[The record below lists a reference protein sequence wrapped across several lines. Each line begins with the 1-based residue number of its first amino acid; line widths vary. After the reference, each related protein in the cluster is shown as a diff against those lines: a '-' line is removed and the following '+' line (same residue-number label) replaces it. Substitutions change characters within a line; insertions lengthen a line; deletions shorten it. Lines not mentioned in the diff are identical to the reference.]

1 LNDSASLTEARL
13 TYRDVVAV
21 PRLPGLLLS
30 ACVSR
35 LAGRMFGLAIVLY
48 VLAHFG
54 SVALAGW
61 VAFASIAPGFVI
73 SPIAGALLDRT
84 GEAMAITIDLAAS
97 AVLLAALVVTNRT
110 GVTSAPLVLI
120 LAAAYSLTSPLGAAG
135 IRALIPRL
143 VPENALDQA
152 NALDTGSYAL
162 VNVLGPFLVGP
173 LFALTGADSTM
184 VVIAALYGI
193 GALSL
198 ISMGSLTSTAAP
210 ARPAPRPRTTLWRE
224 AAVGLGYLV
233 RHRTLRGL
241 AVAYSLYQVSWGVL
255 VVAVPVSVLRHPS
268 TGASAG
274 SLTGLLWAVAGL
286 AGVVG
291 ALAAGHV
298 RTLGRERTVIA
309 MSALATGVVIF
320 PLGAV
325 SGLVGLGA
333 GLALVGLLEGPIDVG
348 VLTLR
353 QRRADPGWLGRIL
366 AVSFSL
372 NMAGLPIGSAIG
384 GLIVAYS
391 LSAAFAVAAV
401 TSMMSALAT
410 YVLIP
415 RHAGRAARRG
425 GARGAPAGE
434 ASHPVEIPAGH
445 DGRGV
450 PASQSP

>member
-1 LNDSASLTEARL
+1 MKAAATLTEPRL
-13 TYRDVVAV
+13 TYREVIAV

-48 VLAHFG
+48 VLTHFG

-97 AVLLAALVVTNRT
+97 AVLLAALVLTSRT
-110 GVTSAPLVLI
+110 GVANAPLLLI
-120 LAAAYSLTSPLGAAG
+120 LAAAYSLTSPLSAAG
-135 IRALIPRL
+135 VRALIPRL

-173 LFALTGADSTM
+173 LFALTGADSTI
-184 VVIAALYGI
+184 VVIAALYGV

-210 ARPAPRPRTTLWRE
+210 AGPAPSRTLLRE

-255 VVAVPVSVLRHPS
+255 VVAVPVSVVRHPA
-268 TGASAG
+268 TGVSAD

-291 ALAAGHV
+291 AMVAGHV

-320 PLGAV
+320 PV
-325 SGLVGLGA
+325 STVFGLVGLGA

-353 QRRADPGWLGRIL
+353 QRRADPGRLARIL

-384 GLIVAYS
+384 GLIVTRS
-391 LSAAFAVAAV
+391 LSAAFATAAV
-401 TSMMSALAT
+401 TSMVAALAT

-415 RHAGRAARRG
+415 RQ
-425 GARGAPAGE
+425 
-434 ASHPVEIPAGH
+434 
-445 DGRGV
+445 GV
-450 PASQSP
+450 QGT

>member
-1 LNDSASLTEARL
+1 L
-13 TYRDVVAV
+13 
-21 PRLPGLLLS
+21 
-30 ACVSR
+30 
-35 LAGRMFGLAIVLY
+35 
-48 VLAHFG
+48 
-54 SVALAGW
+54 
-61 VAFASIAPGFVI
+61 VI
-73 SPIAGALLDRT
+73 TSQTGA
-84 GEAMAITIDLAAS
+84 
-97 AVLLAALVVTNRT
+97 
-110 GVTSAPLVLI
+110 TSAPLLLI
-120 LAAAYSLTSPLGAAG
+120 LAAAYSLTSPLSAAG

-184 VVIAALYGI
+184 VVIAALYGV

-198 ISMGSLTSTAAP
+198 ISTGSLTSTAAP
-210 ARPAPRPRTTLWRE
+210 ARPAPPRTLLRE

-255 VVAVPVSVLRHPS
+255 VVAVPVSVLRHPG
-268 TGASAG
+268 TGASAD

-291 ALAAGHV
+291 AMAAGHV
-298 RTLGRERTVIA
+298 RTLGRERTVIT

-325 SGLVGLGA
+325 PGLAGLGMA
-333 GLALVGLLEGPIDVG
+333 LALVGLLEGPIDVG

-366 AVSFSL
+366 TVSFSL

-384 GLIVAYS
+384 GLIVAHS
-391 LSAAFAVAAV
+391 LSAAFATAAV
-401 TSMMSALAT
+401 ASMGSALAT

-415 RHAGRAARRG
+415 RHAG
-425 GARGAPAGE
+425 
-434 ASHPVEIPAGH
+434 
-445 DGRGV
+445 
-450 PASQSP
+450 

>member
-1 LNDSASLTEARL
+1 LKAAATLTEPRL
-13 TYRDVVAV
+13 TYREVIAV

-48 VLAHFG
+48 VLTHFG

-97 AVLLAALVVTNRT
+97 AVLLAALVLTSRT
-110 GVTSAPLVLI
+110 GVANAPLLLI
-120 LAAAYSLTSPLGAAG
+120 LAAAYSLTSPLSAAG
-135 IRALIPRL
+135 VRALIPRL

-173 LFALTGADSTM
+173 LFALTGADSTI
-184 VVIAALYGI
+184 VVIAALYGV

-210 ARPAPRPRTTLWRE
+210 AGPAPSRTLLRE

-255 VVAVPVSVLRHPS
+255 VVAVPVSVVRHPA
-268 TGASAG
+268 TGVSAD

-291 ALAAGHV
+291 AMVAGHV

-320 PLGAV
+320 PV
-325 SGLVGLGA
+325 STVFGLVGLGA

-353 QRRADPGWLGRIL
+353 QRRADPGRLARIL

-384 GLIVAYS
+384 GLIVTRS
-391 LSAAFAVAAV
+391 LSAAFATAAV
-401 TSMMSALAT
+401 TSMVAALAT

-415 RHAGRAARRG
+415 RQ
-425 GARGAPAGE
+425 
-434 ASHPVEIPAGH
+434 
-445 DGRGV
+445 GV
-450 PASQSP
+450 QGT

>member
-1 LNDSASLTEARL
+1 LKAAATLTEPSL
-13 TYRDVVAV
+13 TYREVIAV

-48 VLAHFG
+48 VLTHFG

-84 GEAMAITIDLAAS
+84 GEAMAITIDLAAR
-97 AVLLAALVVTNRT
+97 AVLLAALVLTSRT
-110 GVTSAPLVLI
+110 GVANAPLLLI
-120 LAAAYSLTSPLGAAG
+120 LAAAYSLTSPLSAAG
-135 IRALIPRL
+135 VRALIPRL

-184 VVIAALYGI
+184 VVIAALYGV

-210 ARPAPRPRTTLWRE
+210 AGPAPSRTLLRE

-241 AVAYSLYQVSWGVL
+241 AVAYSLYQVSWGIL
-255 VVAVPVSVLRHPS
+255 VVAVPVSVVRNPA
-268 TGASAG
+268 TGVSAD

-291 ALAAGHV
+291 AMVAGHV

-320 PLGAV
+320 PV
-325 SGLVGLGA
+325 STVFGLVGLGA

-353 QRRADPGWLGRIL
+353 QRRADPGWLARIL

-384 GLIVAYS
+384 GLIVTRS
-391 LSAAFAVAAV
+391 LSAAFATAAI
-401 TSMMSALAT
+401 TSMVAALAT

-415 RHAGRAARRG
+415 RQEYRG
-425 GARGAPAGE
+425 PDRGE
-434 ASHPVEIPAGH
+434 
-445 DGRGV
+445 
-450 PASQSP
+450 

>member
-1 LNDSASLTEARL
+1 MTEARL
-13 TYRDVVAV
+13 TYREVIGV
-21 PRLPGLLLS
+21 PRVPGLLLS
-30 ACVSR
+30 ACLSR

-48 VLAHFG
+48 VLTHFG

-84 GEAMAITIDLAAS
+84 GEAVAITIDLAAS
-97 AVLLAALVVTNRT
+97 AVLLVALVITSRT
-110 GVTSAPLVLI
+110 GVSSAPLLLI
-120 LAAAYSLTSPLGAAG
+120 LAAAYSLTSPLSAAG

-173 LFALTGADSTM
+173 LFAFTGADSTM
-184 VVIAALYGI
+184 VVIAALYGV

-198 ISMGSLTSTAAP
+198 IAMGSLSSTAAP
-210 ARPAPRPRTTLWRE
+210 ARPGPPRALLRE

-241 AVAYSLYQVSWGVL
+241 AVAYSLYQMSWGVL
-255 VVAVPVSVLRHPS
+255 VVAVPVSVVRHPAG
-268 TGASAG
+268 GASAG

-286 AGVVG
+286 AGVAG
-291 ALAAGHV
+291 AMAAGHI

-309 MSALATGVVIF
+309 VSALATGVVIF
-320 PLGAV
+320 PV
-325 SGLVGLGA
+325 STVYGLAGLGV

-384 GLIVAYS
+384 GLIVTQS
-391 LSAAFAVAAV
+391 LPAAFAVAAIA
-401 TSMMSALAT
+401 SMASALAT

-415 RHAGRAARRG
+415 KRT
-425 GARGAPAGE
+425 
-434 ASHPVEIPAGH
+434 
-445 DGRGV
+445 D
-450 PASQSP
+450 

>member
-21 PRLPGLLLS
+21 PRLPGLLVS

-61 VAFASIAPGFVI
+61 VAFASVAPGFVI

-97 AVLLAALVVTNRT
+97 AVLLAALVITSQT
-110 GVTSAPLVLI
+110 GVTSAPLLLI
-120 LAAAYSLTSPLGAAG
+120 LAAAYSLTSPLSAAG

-184 VVIAALYGI
+184 VVIAALYGA

-198 ISMGSLTSTAAP
+198 ISTGSLTSTAAP
-210 ARPAPRPRTTLWRE
+210 PRPAPPRTLLRE

-255 VVAVPVSVLRHPS
+255 VVAVPVSVLRHPG
-268 TGASAG
+268 TGASAD

-291 ALAAGHV
+291 AMAAGHV
-298 RTLGRERTVIA
+298 RTLGRERTAIA

-325 SGLVGLGA
+325 PGLVGLGA

-366 AVSFSL
+366 TVSFSL

-384 GLIVAYS
+384 GLIVAHS
-391 LSAAFAVAAV
+391 LSAAFATAAV
-401 TSMMSALAT
+401 ASMGSALAT

-415 RHAGRAARRG
+415 RHAG
-425 GARGAPAGE
+425 
-434 ASHPVEIPAGH
+434 
-445 DGRGV
+445 
-450 PASQSP
+450 

>member
-1 LNDSASLTEARL
+1 LKDAASLTESRL
-13 TYRDVVAV
+13 TYREVIAV

-48 VLAHFG
+48 VLTHFG

-84 GEAMAITIDLAAS
+84 GEAMAITIDMAAS
-97 AVLLAALVVTNRT
+97 AVLLAALVITSRT
-110 GVTSAPLVLI
+110 GVTNAPLLLT
-120 LAAAYSLTSPLGAAG
+120 LAAAYSLTSPLSAAG

-162 VNVLGPFLVGP
+162 INVLGPFLVGP

-184 VVIAALYGI
+184 VVIAALYGV

-210 ARPAPRPRTTLWRE
+210 ARLAPPRTLLRE

-255 VVAVPVSVLRHPS
+255 VVAVPVSVVRHPA
-268 TGASAG
+268 TGASAD

-291 ALAAGHV
+291 AMVAGHV

-309 MSALATGVVIF
+309 VSALATGVVIY
-320 PLGAV
+320 PV
-325 SGLVGLGA
+325 STVFGLVGLGV

-348 VLTLR
+348 VLALR

-384 GLIVAYS
+384 GLIVTQS

-401 TSMMSALAT
+401 TSMVSALAT

-415 RHAGRAARRG
+415 RQAN
-425 GARGAPAGE
+425 
-434 ASHPVEIPAGH
+434 
-445 DGRGV
+445 
-450 PASQSP
+450 

>member
-1 LNDSASLTEARL
+1 LNGAASLTEARL
-13 TYRDVVAV
+13 TYREVIAV

-48 VLAHFG
+48 VLTHFG

-61 VAFASIAPGFVI
+61 AAFASIAPGFVI

-97 AVLLAALVVTNRT
+97 AVLLAALVVTSRT
-110 GVTSAPLVLI
+110 GVTSAPLLLI
-120 LAAAYSLTSPLGAAG
+120 LAAAYSLTSPLSAAG

-162 VNVLGPFLVGP
+162 INVLGPFFVGP
-173 LFALTGADSTM
+173 LFAFAGADATM
-184 VVIAALYGI
+184 VVIAALYGA

-198 ISMGSLTSTAAP
+198 IAMGSLTSTAAP
-210 ARPAPRPRTTLWRE
+210 PRPAPPRTLLRE

-241 AVAYSLYQVSWGVL
+241 AVAYSLYQMSWGVL
-255 VVAVPVSVLRHPS
+255 VVAVPVSVVRHPI
-268 TGASAG
+268 TGASAD

-291 ALAAGHV
+291 AMVAGHV
-298 RTLGRERTVIA
+298 RTLGRERTMIA
-309 MSALATGVVIF
+309 VSALATGVVIF
-320 PLGAV
+320 PLSTV
-325 SGLVGLGA
+325 FGLVGLGA

-372 NMAGLPIGSAIG
+372 NMAGLPIGSAVG
-384 GLIVAYS
+384 GLIVTQS
-391 LSAAFAVAAV
+391 LSAAFAAAAV
-401 TSMMSALAT
+401 TSMVSALAT

-415 RHAGRAARRG
+415 RQAN
-425 GARGAPAGE
+425 
-434 ASHPVEIPAGH
+434 
-445 DGRGV
+445 
-450 PASQSP
+450 

>member
-1 LNDSASLTEARL
+1 LKAAATLTEPSL
-13 TYRDVVAV
+13 TYREVIAV

-48 VLAHFG
+48 VLTHFG

-97 AVLLAALVVTNRT
+97 AVLLAALVLTSRT
-110 GVTSAPLVLI
+110 GVANAPLLLI
-120 LAAAYSLTSPLGAAG
+120 LAAAYSLTSPLSAAG
-135 IRALIPRL
+135 VRALIPRL

-184 VVIAALYGI
+184 VVIAALYGV

-210 ARPAPRPRTTLWRE
+210 AGPAPSRTLLRE

-241 AVAYSLYQVSWGVL
+241 AVAYSLYQVSWGIL
-255 VVAVPVSVLRHPS
+255 VVAVPVSVVRNPA
-268 TGASAG
+268 TGVSAD

-291 ALAAGHV
+291 AMVAGHV

-320 PLGAV
+320 PV
-325 SGLVGLGA
+325 STVFGLVGLGA

-353 QRRADPGWLGRIL
+353 QRRADPGWLARIL

-384 GLIVAYS
+384 GLIVTRS
-391 LSAAFAVAAV
+391 LSAAFATAAI
-401 TSMMSALAT
+401 TSMVAALAT

-415 RHAGRAARRG
+415 RQEYRG
-425 GARGAPAGE
+425 PDRGE
-434 ASHPVEIPAGH
+434 
-445 DGRGV
+445 
-450 PASQSP
+450 

>member
-1 LNDSASLTEARL
+1 LKDAASLTEPRL
-13 TYRDVVAV
+13 TYREVIAV

-48 VLAHFG
+48 VLTHFG

-73 SPIAGALLDRT
+73 SPVSGALLDRT
-84 GEAMAITIDLAAS
+84 GEATAITIDLAAS
-97 AVLLAALVVTNRT
+97 AVLLAALVITSRT
-110 GVTSAPLVLI
+110 GVANAPLLLI
-120 LAAAYSLTSPLGAAG
+120 LAAAYSLTSPLSAAG

-162 VNVLGPFLVGP
+162 INVLGPFLVGP
-173 LFALTGADSTM
+173 LFALAGADSTM
-184 VVIAALYGI
+184 VVIAALYGV

-198 ISMGSLTSTAAP
+198 ISMGSLTSTAART
-210 ARPAPRPRTTLWRE
+210 RPAPPRPLLRE

-255 VVAVPVSVLRHPS
+255 VVAVPVSVVRHPA
-268 TGASAG
+268 TGASAD

-286 AGVVG
+286 AGVAG
-291 ALAAGHV
+291 AMVAGHV
-298 RTLGRERTVIA
+298 RTLGRERTVMA
-309 MSALATGVVIF
+309 VSALATGVVIF
-320 PLGAV
+320 PVSAV
-325 SGLVGLGA
+325 FGLAGLGA
-333 GLALVGLLEGPIDVG
+333 GLALVGFLEGPIDVG

-353 QRRADPGWLGRIL
+353 QRRADPGRLGRIL

-384 GLIVAYS
+384 GLIVTQS
-391 LSAAFAVAAV
+391 LSAAFATAAA
-401 TSMMSALAT
+401 TSLVSALAT

-415 RHAGRAARRG
+415 RHA
-425 GARGAPAGE
+425 
-434 ASHPVEIPAGH
+434 
-445 DGRGV
+445 D
-450 PASQSP
+450 